1 MIYYARIS
9 CDIPL
14 FLTTHLKVIH
24 LSSAQIG
31 EAAMHLFL
39 DVDFFLGDIALKH
52 GELMRSSTKISPN

>member
-14 FLTTHLKVIH
+14 FLTSHLKVIH

-31 EAAMHLFL
+31 EAAMHLF
-39 DVDFFLGDIALKH
+39 FGDIALKH
-52 GELMRSSTKISPN
+52 GELMRISTKISPN